1 MPYCPDCGSE
11 IDPDNVYCSNC
22 GRQLDGGQSG
32 GGPEDTGG
40 WDAGDSGD
48 DWAEDDSGGND
59 WGSDDGGDD
68 WAEASSGDDW
78 AEASSDDP
86 HDNPD
91 QPAGGRGGQPG
102 QGRGGQPGQGRG
114 GQPGQS
120 RGGGQP
126 GQGRGGGQQRQGR
139 GGGGQPA
146 GGPGGQPGQGRGGQG
161 GGWQG
166 GQGQGGW
173 EGGQGQSQRREWGG
187 TDVQRGDDVYVE
199 DGRVNYAVKFPFSD
213 GWGALGIS
221 AICYLGSFLIVP
233 LFIITGYLYRITE
246 AAAWGDTLQPR
257 FDEYGDMIKSGFF
270 YFLLYFLYGVV
281 GAVVLVGLFAVGVE
295 AGAEAPFILLALLF
309 GLVWAYFGPAVLT
322 LYPVT
327 GSFSQALSP
336 SRITDFALTGKYFG
350 AFLLFIAL
358 NFAIQLVFTIV
369 FFVLAITVVGILLA
383 IPLSIVFTPYV
394 LYLTGSYWGGTYYE
408 AAQEGLVDPP
418 WDEEQPQQDTYGG
431 GEQTDASTW

>member
-1 MPYCPDCGSE
+1 MSYFEHPGMPYCPDCGSE

-32 GGPEDTGG
+32 GDPDDAGG
-40 WDAGDSGD
+40 WDDGGDDRRSDDGGGD
-48 DWAEDDSGGND
+48 DWGGQDS
-59 WGSDDGGDD
+59 GGDD

-78 AEASSDDP
+78 SDSGEDSYG
-86 HDNPD
+86 NPE
-91 QPAGGRGGQPG
+91 QPAGGRSG
-102 QGRGGQPGQGRG
+102 
-114 GQPGQS
+114 

-126 GQGRGGGQQRQGR
+126 GQGRGSQPGQGRGGGQPRQGR
-139 GGGGQPA
+139 GG
-146 GGPGGQPGQGRGGQG
+146 GGQPGQGRGGQG
-161 GGWQG
+161 QGGGWEG

-187 TDVQRGDDVYVE
+187 TDVQSGDDVYIE
-199 DGRVNYAVKFPFSD
+199 DGRVNFAVKFPYSD

-221 AICYLGSFLIVP
+221 ALCYIGSFLIVP
-233 LFIITGYLYRITE
+233 LFIVIGYLYRITE

-257 FDEYGDMIKSGFF
+257 FDEYGEMIKSGFF
-270 YFLLYFLYGVV
+270 MFLLYLVYGVIGTVVFGGLVVV
-281 GAVVLVGLFAVGVE
+281 GAQ
-295 AGAEAPFILLALLF
+295 AGAESAAVLLGLVF

-327 GSFSQALSP
+327 GSFSEALSP
-336 SRITDFALTGKYFG
+336 SRITDFAFTEKYFG

-358 NFAIQLVFTIV
+358 NFAIQLVFTIAI
-369 FFVLAITVVGILLA
+369 FVLAITVIGIFLA
-383 IPLSIVFTPYV
+383 IPLSIVFAPYV
-394 LYLTGSYWGGTYYE
+394 IYLTGSYWGATYYE

-418 WDEEQPQQDTYGG
+418 WEEEQAQQDTYGG

>member
-48 DWAEDDSGGND
+48 DWAEDDSGGNN

-68 WAEASSGDDW
+68 WAEASS
-78 AEASSDDP
+78 DDP
-86 HDNPD
+86 YGNPD
-91 QPAGGRGGQPG
+91 EPAGDRGGQPGQGRGGGQPG

-114 GQPGQS
+114 G
-120 RGGGQP
+120 GQP
-126 GQGRGGGQQRQGR
+126 RQGR

-161 GGWQG
+161 GGWEG

-173 EGGQGQSQRREWGG
+173 EGGQGQAQRREWGG
-187 TDVQRGDDVYVE
+187 SQAQSGDDVYIE

-257 FDEYGDMIKSGFF
+257 FDGYGEMIKTGFF
-270 YFLLYFLYGVV
+270 FFLLYLAYAVV
-281 GAVVLVGLFAVGVE
+281 GALVFGGVVAVG
-295 AGAEAPFILLALLF
+295 AQTSAEAVFVLLGLVL
-309 GLVWAYFGPAVLT
+309 GLVWVYFGPAVLT

-327 GSFSQALSP
+327 GSFSEALSP
-336 SRITDFALTGKYFG
+336 SRITDFAFTGKYFG

-369 FFVLAITVVGILLA
+369 FFVLAITVVGLFLA
-383 IPLSIVFTPYV
+383 FPLSIVFTPYL

-418 WDEEQPQQDTYGG
+418 WDEGQAQQDTYGG
-431 GEQTDASTW
+431 GEETDASTW